1 MTRLIVVSGRSGSG
15 KSAAL
20 GSLEDAGY
28 TCVDNLPVAVLIETV
43 NILSDR
49 TAHPQIAVGIDARSQ
64 ARDIAA
70 LSGELTKLKDAGVEC
85 RVIWLD
91 ASLESLMARFH
102 ATRRRHPLLGNSG
115 SLEQALNSESNLLE
129 PIHQLADRHLDT
141 TQLSVHEL
149 RSTILSQADPHYA
162 PARPAIHLM
171 SFGFKHGAPSGVDY
185 LVDARFLPNPYWQAE
200 LRMQT
205 GRDKA
210 VQDFLK
216 TQPDS
221 QDYLDDLEHL
231 LRRWAPKISQSGRPS
246 VTLAVGCTGGQ
257 HRSVFLVETLRD
269 RLARDFEISYRH
281 RELET

>member
-43 NILSDR
+43 NILSAR

-64 ARDIAA
+64 ARVIAA

-85 RVIWLD
+85 RYLAGRLAGQFD
-91 ASLESLMARFH
+91 GTLSCNAA
-102 ATRRRHPLLGNSG
+102 RHPLLGDSG
-115 SLEQALNSESNLLE
+115 SLEQALTSESNLLE

-162 PARPAIHLM
+162 PPRPAIHLM
-171 SFGFKHGAPSGVDY
+171 SFGFKHGAPTGVDY

-205 GRDKA
+205 GETKRY
-210 VQDFLK
+210 K
-216 TQPDS
+216 T
-221 QDYLDDLEHL
+221 
-231 LRRWAPKISQSGRPS
+231 
-246 VTLAVGCTGGQ
+246 
-257 HRSVFLVETLRD
+257 F
-269 RLARDFEISYRH
+269 
-281 RELET
+281 

>member
-43 NILSDR
+43 NILLSPNR
-49 TAHPQIAVGIDARSQ
+49 PPSNRSSTTRSQ

-70 LSGELTKLKDAGVEC
+70 LSGELTKLKDTGVEC

-91 ASLESLMARFH
+91 ASLDSLMARFYMQRGED
-102 ATRRRHPLLGNSG
+102 TSLGNSG
-115 SLEQALNSESNLLE
+115 SLEQALTSESNLLE

-162 PARPAIHLM
+162 PPRPAIHLM
-171 SFGFKHGAPSGVDY
+171 SH
-185 LVDARFLPNPYWQAE
+185 
-200 LRMQT
+200 
-205 GRDKA
+205 
-210 VQDFLK
+210 
-216 TQPDS
+216 
-221 QDYLDDLEHL
+221 
-231 LRRWAPKISQSGRPS
+231 
-246 VTLAVGCTGGQ
+246 
-257 HRSVFLVETLRD
+257 
-269 RLARDFEISYRH
+269 
-281 RELET
+281 